1 MHDLALLAA
10 FWSAFSLAPVSPGP
24 NFAVIAGTAVRE
36 GRRRALGAAAGIAV
50 GEAVWACA
58 AVFGISALA
67 ARHPPLATA
76 LRLGGGLFL
85 LHLGLSALRAAA
97 GPNRPDDAARAAPP
111 PASRAGSGV
120 WRGVGLMLLNPKAGV
135 FWVSLSGVFLGA
147 SVPRAT
153 AAAAVAGAVVL
164 SLAWHGALAW
174 MFSAAR
180 VARALARAR
189 PALDAALGAVL
200 TALGVKLLASG

>member
-1 MHDLALLAA
+1 MHDFALLAA
-10 FWSAFSLAPVSPGP
+10 FWSAFLLALISPGRT
-24 NFAVIAGTAVRE
+24 FAVIAGTAVRE
-36 GRRRALGAAAGIAV
+36 GRRRALGAAAGIAL

-58 AVFGISALA
+58 AVFGVSALA
-67 ARHPPLATA
+67 ARHPLLATG
-76 LRLGGGLFL
+76 LRLGGGVFL
-85 LHLGLSALRAAA
+85 LYLGLSAPRAAA
-97 GPNRPDDAARAAPP
+97 GPNRPDDAARAVPP
-111 PASRAGSGV
+111 SPRAGSGV

-147 SVPRAT
+147 TVSNAT
-153 AAAAVAGAVVL
+153 AAVAVAGAVVL

-180 VARALARAR
+180 ITRALARAR
-189 PALDAALGAVL
+189 RALDAALGAVL